1 MRQTLGEMVRFGV
14 IGVVAT
20 FVHVGMVVLL
30 VELPGVEPVWANVLA
45 FLTALPVSYFGN
57 FHWTFAAE
65 GQHGRRVPRFVFTQ
79 TLGFASSQTIMFVVV
94 EVMSLHYGIALA
106 AVLMTVPM
114 MSYLLSRG
122 WVFSPAAPGKPAN
135 LGPR

>member
-1 MRQTLGEMVRFGV
+1 
-14 IGVVAT
+14 
-20 FVHVGMVVLL
+20 MVVFL
-30 VELPGVEPVWANVLA
+30 VEVPGVEPVWANVLA

-57 FHWTFAAE
+57 FHWTFSAE

-94 EVMSLHYGIALA
+94 VVMRLHYGIALA
-106 AVLMTVPM
+106 AVLMTVPL

-122 WVFSPAAPGKPAN
+122 WVFSHPASGKPAN
-135 LGPR
+135 LGQR